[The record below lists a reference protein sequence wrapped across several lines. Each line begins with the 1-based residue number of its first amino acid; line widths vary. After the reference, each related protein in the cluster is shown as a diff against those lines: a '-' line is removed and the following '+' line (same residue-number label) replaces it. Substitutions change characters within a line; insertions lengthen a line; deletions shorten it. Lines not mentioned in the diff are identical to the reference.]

1 MIMVA
6 VVLVCNCFQTRPVVQ
21 FLWKRLDSQYIGYR
35 QTSDFRRRH
44 RKQPTQHH
52 NIQQPTHQMRTDY
65 YWPGFTIL
73 LLFNLII
80 KETNQFCLKMS
91 GGKPSGRL
99 FDVKACWSKAGIG
112 TSIVLQQRSE
122 NKKGFKL
129 VFDLGW

>member
-1 MIMVA
+1 
-6 VVLVCNCFQTRPVVQ
+6 
-21 FLWKRLDSQYIGYR
+21 
-35 QTSDFRRRH
+35 
-44 RKQPTQHH
+44 
-52 NIQQPTHQMRTDY
+52 MRTDY
-65 YWPGFTIL
+65 WPGITIQL

-91 GGKPSGRL
+91 GGKTSGRQ

-122 NKKGFKL
+122 NNKGFKL